1 MKTYNVELKRTSYIT
16 VSVEAENK
24 EAAEEIAWLEL
35 DKHEDNDANWDL
47 ESIEEVFSYQRGRHA
62 EP

>member
-16 VSVEAENK
+16 VTVEAESH

-35 DKHEDNDANWDL
+35 DKHEHQDNDANWDL
-47 ESIEEVFSYQRGRHA
+47 ESIEEQS
-62 EP
+62 

>member
-16 VSVEAENK
+16 VTVEAENH

-35 DKHEDNDANWDL
+35 VEHEHKDGYADWEF
-47 ESIEEVFSYQRGRHA
+47 ESIEEVQH
-62 EP
+62 ENT